1 MCVRERERARGTEC
15 CVCFSVC
22 FANVCGIFGKIESE
36 TETETEREHAVVVV
50 IVIVALAVRYTM
62 RDAVSVSVSA
72 QKFTRHC

>member
-36 TETETEREHAVVVV
+36 TETEREHAVVV
-50 IVIVALAVRYTM
+50 VIVALAVRYTM